1 MLQLVK
7 AFEAMT
13 DTKVSYELKPRREGD
28 IVSMFANSTLA
39 KEELGW
45 TAKYSLENM
54 CKSPTHHVPS
64 CLSYRK
70 EKKCGLLAFFSESCF
85 GLKECCF
92 QLQLDSSDS
101 IGFKKKSLYFSFKD
115 LLWCCLL
122 SCLLLM
128 NARNFQFFHC
138 SLCCL

>member
-28 IVSMFANSTLA
+28 IVSMFANSALA

-54 CKSPTHHVPS
+54 CKSLTLNVPS
-64 CLSYRK
+64 CLNYC
-70 EKKCGLLAFFSESCF
+70 KKKNLPAFFMIPI
-85 GLKECCF
+85 L
-92 QLQLDSSDS
+92 
-101 IGFKKKSLYFSFKD
+101 
-115 LLWCCLL
+115 
-122 SCLLLM
+122 
-128 NARNFQFFHC
+128 A
-138 SLCCL
+138 